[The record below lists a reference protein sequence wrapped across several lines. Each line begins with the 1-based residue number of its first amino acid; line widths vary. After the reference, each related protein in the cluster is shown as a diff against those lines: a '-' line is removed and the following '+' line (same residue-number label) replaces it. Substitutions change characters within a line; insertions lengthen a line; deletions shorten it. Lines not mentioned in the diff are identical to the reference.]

1 MAYEGLLRRERQL
14 LHERVAKA
22 IEAQLGTREGEFVET
37 LAYHYGRS
45 GDVDTAVGYM
55 RRAARKALDRY
66 AIVEAHAHWRSAYEL
81 LTGEDA
87 KTLEP
92 ATRDRLLM
100 DVLLEWAQGRY
111 YTGEFGELHRLQQL
125 HADLPARVGDD
136 GLTARWLAW
145 SGHATWLHLND
156 HQGSRQLLEQ
166 ALDLGRRA
174 NDPTAQAYALAWLT
188 WTMHSFGQCALATT
202 YWPLI
207 EALLPDIPDPFDRR
221 YVQLKGRG
229 GLAYALAARGERVAA
244 RAIAEELLEDGRRT
258 GNRRATAMGQFPL
271 IVLDATSG
279 DPESGL
285 RRAIVAA
292 ECGADPMY
300 RVSADNWRA
309 GMAATANGPA
319 EALVIIEAGATD
331 VRKLRIDHGVR
342 RVPSV
347 GRVPVRQARSPR
359 SPARR
364 CPRPLGPSR
373 RTVGRRAGRTARARC
388 RSAARHALN
397 AVLLRRSG
405 PPSMR

>member
-1 MAYEGLLRRERQL
+1 MRRWSARWFVEHGRLFRGEIEAYVAYRDAARFEVCAECRRIRERERSLDAHHDHAATVVDLGQVPPDGVGPLPRGSADLAFAGRLPRDLDRAPAPQTMRAKHRREETVDESIATVGRGG
-14 LHERVAKA
+14 RVAPPV
-22 IEAQLGTREGEFVET
+22 EGF
-37 LAYHYGRS
+37 A
-45 GDVDTAVGYM
+45 DVRGA
-55 RRAARKALDRY
+55 
-66 AIVEAHAHWRSAYEL
+66 
-81 LTGEDA
+81 
-87 KTLEP
+87 
-92 ATRDRLLM
+92 
-100 DVLLEWAQGRY
+100 
-111 YTGEFGELHRLQQL
+111 
-125 HADLPARVGDD
+125 
-136 GLTARWLAW
+136 
-145 SGHATWLHLND
+145 
-156 HQGSRQLLEQ
+156 LEQ

-300 RVSADNWRA
+300 RLSADVWRA

-373 RTVGRRAGRTARARC
+373 RTVGRRAGCTARARC